1 MERYATLLQVLEKIL
16 MERYAALLQVLEKI
30 KQVEITIWKF
40 PYPS

>member
-1 MERYATLLQVLEKIL
+1 MERYASLLQVLEKVL

-30 KQVEITIWKF
+30 KKDESTIWKF

>member
-1 MERYATLLQVLEKIL
+1 MERYAALLQVLEKVL

-30 KQVEITIWKF
+30 KKDESTIWKF